1 MFKVGDKFI
10 VEVDGVNTP
19 PENSGAVNLYR
30 IKDLN
35 YCLWAENS
43 LALPEKQLEKLAKV
57 NDLKDEVKEAYKKG
71 YAKAM
76 EDIQEAVRMLLAMDY
91 NDKDLHFGGSH
102 ITAEIL
108 SEFDVRE
115 IVERLEAYKKEQ
127 SEIRVGD
134 EIDID
139 DIRAVVACVDEENDR
154 VFVLYVDCYIDEI
167 EGIDENVKPAKTGRR
182 FGEVESLLKIL
193 KNMTGGE
200 DSEQISF

>member
-19 PENSGAVNLYR
+19 PANSGAVNLYR

-43 LALPEKQLEKLAKV
+43 LVLPEKQLEKLAKV
-57 NDLKDEVKEAYKKG
+57 SDLKDEVKEAYKKG
-71 YAKAM
+71 YAKAS
-76 EDIQEAVRMLLAMDY
+76 EDIQEVVRMLLAMDY
-91 NDKDLHFGGSH
+91 NDKDLYFGGSH

-134 EIDID
+134 EVEIIDFGCE
-139 DIRAVVACVDEENDR
+139 AVVTCTNKHLKS
-154 VFVLYVDCYIDEI
+154 VFVLYTDGSTDEFT
-167 EGIDENVKPAKTGRR
+167 DRTKLRKTGRH
-182 FGEVESLLKIL
+182 FDEVEKLIEIL
-193 KNMTGGE
+193 KGGE
-200 DSEQISF
+200 DSEQILL

>member
-43 LALPEKQLEKLAKV
+43 LVLPEKQLEKLAKV
-57 NDLKDEVKEAYKKG
+57 SDLKDEVKEAYKKG

-76 EDIQEAVRMLLAMDY
+76 ENIQTAVRVFRVMNNEDRKRY
-91 NDKDLHFGGSH
+91 FDGKYT
-102 ITAEIL
+102 TAAIL
-108 SEFDVRE
+108 DTFDPRE
-115 IVERLEAYKKEQ
+115 IVEKLKAYEKEQ

-139 DIRAVVACVDEENDR
+139 DIRAVVTCVDEENDR
-154 VFVLYVDCYIDEI
+154 VFVLYVDGYIDEI